1 LWQRDVYA
9 QRSPIITTQGR
20 HTVCPYNQSSLINRR
35 KTMKKFQTSTKIG
48 FAIAA
53 MCALA
58 LAALVWAPVQK
69 TTSANALP
77 TAAKVTVEVIITI
90 GKPSTCTGFGICK
103 IKLGGTLSK
112 QSVKGT
118 LTAED
123 DGKLSISIPGKA
135 PGAEPA
141 MVLDRDLLLSSDIAN
156 KLGLKSATITSG
168 SYPFSGGKA
177 VFNARLVR

>member
-1 LWQRDVYA
+1 
-9 QRSPIITTQGR
+9 
-20 HTVCPYNQSSLINRR
+20 
-35 KTMKKFQTSTKIG
+35 MKKFQPTLKQG
-48 FAIAA
+48 FALVAAIA
-53 MCALA
+53 LT
-58 LAALVWAPVQK
+58 LAALIWTP
-69 TTSANALP
+69 TRGTSSASALP
-77 TAAKVTVEVIITI
+77 PAAKLTVEVIITI

-135 PGAEPA
+135 PGEEPT
-141 MVLDRDLLLSSDIAN
+141 MVLDRDLPLSSDIAN